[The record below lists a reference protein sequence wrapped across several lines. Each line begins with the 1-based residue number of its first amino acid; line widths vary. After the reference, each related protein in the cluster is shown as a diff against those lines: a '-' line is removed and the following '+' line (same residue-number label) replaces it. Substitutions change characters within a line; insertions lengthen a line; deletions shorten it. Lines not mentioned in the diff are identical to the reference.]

1 MKARVLNG
9 LALALVIATGLVG
22 ILYGVIALEP
32 TVPLNPFPPPVPT
45 ATPVGPPEPEE
56 TATPVPTPTPFPTP
70 TALRPAPP
78 TPTPEPS
85 YPFTAT
91 VETGPPGGTPDCRAT
106 LRGVILDREGHGLEG
121 YPVHLWAA
129 ENDLAQEDMI
139 LFSDRDGRWQ
149 ADLPAGAR
157 GLWYVQ
163 LHAPDA
169 RQVYPPL
176 SAVVAVRLPESCAQ
190 AYITFHASH

>member
-32 TVPLNPFPPPVPT
+32 RVPLNPFPPPVPT

-56 TATPVPTPTPFPTP
+56 TATPVPTPTPFSTP

-91 VETGPPGGTPDCRAT
+91 VEAGPPGGTPDCRAT
-106 LRGVILDREGHGLEG
+106 LRGVVLDREGHGLEG

-129 ENDLAQEDMI
+129 EADPVPEDRV

-176 SAVVAVRLPESCAQ
+176 SAVVAVHLPEACPQ
-190 AYITFHASH
+190 ASITFHASH